1 MIIEGVRTTTT
12 KPEQKTHIESKS
24 HTDAHHPWGNTST
37 SEQRDSFPE
46 TDVTTESIYGLLS
59 YATAGGET
67 VSTTTATSIEHKTPL
82 LSDPDAAGV
91 PKVVGSYT
99 DLKVLAKPI
108 PWTAMDD
115 KMKAH
120 LKTKPFPDW
129 DDTSKVTI
137 SESSV
142 GTATYTCDY
151 DEFTSSAADLS
162 CYLHYEIPPG
172 LTSDEIASLQPRDQ
186 IITKTIKNPAGE
198 VIDTQITTIHLE
210 PGKPS
215 SVFNVSATDE
225 TDIPEGGSITLS
237 LLLPVEVVDL
247 APKLKDETG
256 TEIAD
261 SNKPIAL
268 PKANGMVEEDAANN
282 RIAHR
287 ELKVSIGSALKDKKV
302 TWSMEA
308 KFTPTGSSQPRFRG
322 DWATAAEAHRNRF
335 EASTTYGA
343 NGFTEDSQE
352 QAKTTV
358 DANGFTAIRV
368 NVPPWG
374 LNKAR
379 IKIQIEGTTTP
390 IDLIDLEVPGVIV
403 IDPGHGIGPA
413 GSSNE
418 IGGTGVATGAQEHA
432 IALDIGTRMAADLRR
447 RRDAEHLPIK
457 VFMTRTG
464 ATNQRFI
471 DRTRIARENG
481 CDVYISIHFNS
492 VDNVPTRRHPFG
504 MWDATGNLNLAEDQA
519 LARRV
524 RQAVQRAILAV
535 EPAESRDAPT
545 DGITSETHE
554 ANLQKGLDTLSD
566 STDTNTPNFNG
577 NIAGHTPCR
586 AMLMEMEWLGNTKAD
601 LLFSEGNT
609 TLSATANSMR
619 EEAAQAMADAAI
631 EDLQTQPAQ

>member
-237 LLLPVEVVDL
+237 LLPIEVNCPELYMFSGHKNDVVTLSKASGITCEWRLKNSSPAIGTFDHPADL
-247 APKLKDETG
+247 ACSFTATAPGKNTIQLVIGGKVAWEKPTEVLDIVGRATWGAYAADTSKLTTMPNLEGITIHHSSNTADGAAEVLRIQDMHMQKSLIYWSLPGDGWADISYNFLMDKAG
-256 TEIAD
+256 TVYM
-261 SNKPIAL
+261 
-268 PKANGMVEEDAANN
+268 G
-282 RIAHR
+282 R
-287 ELKVSIGSALKDKKV
+287 ELETAPGKLDGPYVQGAHVENNNKAAGIGICILGDYEGAEAFTAARQEALEKALSAIARRHKLTSEKVSYHQARATTNATECPGSNVIPKV
-302 TWSMEA
+302 PDII
-308 KFTPTGSSQPRFRG
+308 K
-322 DWATAAEAHRNRF
+322 
-335 EASTTYGA
+335 
-343 NGFTEDSQE
+343 
-352 QAKTTV
+352 
-358 DANGFTAIRV
+358 
-368 NVPPWG
+368 NVG
-374 LNKAR
+374 R
-379 IKIQIEGTTTP
+379 
-390 IDLIDLEVPGVIV
+390 
-403 IDPGHGIGPA
+403 
-413 GSSNE
+413 
-418 IGGTGVATGAQEHA
+418 
-432 IALDIGTRMAADLRR
+432 
-447 RRDAEHLPIK
+447 
-457 VFMTRTG
+457 
-464 ATNQRFI
+464 
-471 DRTRIARENG
+471 
-481 CDVYISIHFNS
+481 
-492 VDNVPTRRHPFG
+492 
-504 MWDATGNLNLAEDQA
+504 
-519 LARRV
+519 
-524 RQAVQRAILAV
+524 
-535 EPAESRDAPT
+535 
-545 DGITSETHE
+545 
-554 ANLQKGLDTLSD
+554 NLQ
-566 STDTNTPNFNG
+566 
-577 NIAGHTPCR
+577 
-586 AMLMEMEWLGNTKAD
+586 
-601 LLFSEGNT
+601 
-609 TLSATANSMR
+609 
-619 EEAAQAMADAAI
+619 
-631 EDLQTQPAQ
+631 